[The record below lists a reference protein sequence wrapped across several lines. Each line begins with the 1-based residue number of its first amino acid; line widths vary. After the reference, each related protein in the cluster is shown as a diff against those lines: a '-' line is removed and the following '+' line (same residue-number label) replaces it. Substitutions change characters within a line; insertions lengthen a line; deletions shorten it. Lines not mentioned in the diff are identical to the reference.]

1 MKKLILLSLVI
12 LLSAAGLF
20 YIFKNSSKEIE
31 TRLKGKKYETGDE
44 DNPEARRQQEF
55 KKLRDINTNR
65 IPDNI
70 KNLEQDFA
78 SRLPKITDRDNTQA
92 LTWVERGPNNV
103 GGRTRALAGD
113 INDANIIIAG
123 GITGGMW
130 KTVNDGTS
138 WTKTTSN
145 SQLHSATCLVQDR
158 RTGNTTK
165 WYAGTGEREGNSA
178 GQFNS
183 ATQFTGNGVFK
194 STDNGSSWTL
204 LTSTSGIP
212 PNSFTS
218 DWQYVWNVATDV
230 SNAGEDEVYA
240 ATVGSI
246 YRSSNG
252 GTDWTQ
258 VLGSSTTRST
268 FTDISVSTTGVVY
281 ASGSYIDGGPMNGI
295 RRSTDGISWVDITPA
310 ANFPATYGRI
320 VTALAP
326 SNENVLY
333 VLIQGVPNGEP
344 NSVNG
349 HQLWKYTYISG
360 DGTGAG
366 GSWVSRGGNLPQ
378 AGQNNYGNFNEPF
391 DSQGGYDLAI
401 MVKPN
406 DENFIIL
413 NAVNTYISTDG
424 FATSTNAKRIGGYQP
439 GSENGTYTNHHAD
452 AHSGFFPA
460 GSNVIFYSGHDGGIS
475 KTNDITANVTAENPV
490 TWQSLNNGYNVTQYY
505 GIAISP
511 ETGSNRLAG
520 GFQDNGSFATNSST
534 LATPWTAVNSGDG
547 GFCAIPPDADD
558 RIYSSSQNGDID
570 RTNLDGSNQVA
581 MKPTGS
587 AHQQFINSLVLDKN
601 NSSILYYAGGTSA
614 TTTGIWRNNNIA
626 NGTNT
631 TGWTYLT
638 GTDVGSASAQV
649 STISVSRTNSANVV
663 YYGTDE
669 GHIRK
674 ITNANGT
681 PVISANLNA
690 GLPAG
695 YVSCIAIDP
704 SNSEK
709 AIAVFSNYNL
719 QSLWY
724 TTDGGT
730 SWTDIEGNLAG
741 STGPSIRWAEIFYVQ
756 TVPHIFLATS
766 VGVYYTTSLS
776 GGTTAWTQEAVNSI
790 GNVVSV
796 HMDYR
801 PADKILVVGTH
812 GRGAFQ
818 TQIDTPLPI
827 ELNTFTYSVTGSNVT
842 LAWSTESETNN
853 SGFDVERKALN
864 SEWTKIG
871 FVQGSGNSTVTRNYN
886 YKDNNLATGT
896 YEYRIK
902 QIDYNGNFNYY
913 NLEGSVNIGA
923 PRKFALTQNYPNPF
937 NPVTKIKFEVPAA
950 EFISLKIFD
959 ITGREIRTVV
969 NEKLNA
975 GVYEREFNGAELT
988 SGIYFYRIEA
998 GKFSDTKKMMLIK

>member
-12 LLSAAGLF
+12 LLSASGLF
-20 YIFKNSSKEIE
+20 YFFKNSSNEIE
-31 TRLKGKKYETGDE
+31 SRLKGKKYETGDE

-113 INDANIIIAG
+113 INNANIIIAG

-130 KTVNDGTS
+130 KTVNGGTS

-158 RTGNTTK
+158 RTGNTSK

-183 ATQFTGNGVFK
+183 VTQFTGNGIFK

-218 DWQYVWNVATDV
+218 DWQFVWNVATDV

-252 GTDWTQ
+252 GTNWTQ

-391 DSQGGYDLAI
+391 DSQEGYDLAI

-406 DENFIIL
+406 DEHFIIL
-413 NAVNTYISTDG
+413 NAVNTYVSTDG
-424 FATSTNAKRIGGYQP
+424 FATNTNAKRIGGYQP

-460 GSNVIFYSGHDGGIS
+460 GSNNIFYSGHDGGIS
-475 KTNDITANVTAENPV
+475 KTNDITTNITAENPV

-511 ETGSNRLAG
+511 ETGSSRLAG
-520 GFQDNGSFATNSST
+520 GFQDNGSFATNSNI

-581 MKPTGS
+581 MKPTGA

-601 NSSILYYAGGTSA
+601 ISSILYYAGGTSA

-681 PVISANLNA
+681 PTISADLNA

-704 SNSEK
+704 ANSEK

-730 SWTDIEGNLAG
+730 SWTDIEGNLSG
-741 STGPSIRWAEIFYVQ
+741 NTGPSIRWAEIFYVQ
-756 TVPHIFLATS
+756 SVPHIFLATS

-827 ELNTFTYSVTGSNVT
+827 ELNVFTYSVTGSNVT

-871 FVQGSGNSTVTRNYN
+871 FVKGYGNSTVTRNYN

-937 NPVTKIKFEVPAA
+937 NPVTKIRFEVPAS

-959 ITGREIRTVV
+959 ITGRKIRTLV

>member
-1 MKKLILLSLVI
+1 MKKPLLPTFILLFFI
-12 LLSAAGLF
+12 LGLF
-20 YIFKNSSKEIE
+20 LFFKNSSNDIE
-31 TRLKGKKYETGDE
+31 LHLNEKAYETGDE
-44 DNPEARRQQEF
+44 DNPESRLEQDF
-55 KKLRDINTNR
+55 KRLRDIRTNR

-70 KNLEQDFA
+70 RNLEQDFA
-78 SRLPKITDRDNTQA
+78 SRLPKVSDRDNTQE
-92 LTWVERGPNNV
+92 LTWIERGPNNV
-103 GGRTRALAGD
+103 GGRTRALGGD
-113 INDANIIIAG
+113 INNANIIIAG

-130 KTVNDGTS
+130 KSVNGGTN

-158 RTGNTTK
+158 RAGNTTK

-178 GQFNS
+178 GQFGS

-204 LTSTSGIP
+204 LSSTSGIP
-212 PNSFTS
+212 PNNFTS
-218 DWQYVWNVATDV
+218 NWQYVWSMATDI
-230 SNAGEDEVYA
+230 SNASQDEVYA

-252 GTDWTQ
+252 GTSWTQ
-258 VLGSSTTRST
+258 VLGSSDTRST
-268 FTDISVSTTGVVY
+268 FTDVTVSTTGVVY

-295 RRSTDGISWVDITPA
+295 RRSTDGINWVDITPA

-333 VLIQGVPNGEP
+333 VLIQGVPNSEP

-366 GSWVSRGGNLPQ
+366 GTWVNRGGNLPQ

-424 FATSTNAKRIGGYQP
+424 FATNTNAKRIGGYQP
-439 GSENGTYTNHHAD
+439 GTENGTYPNHHAD
-452 AHSGFFPA
+452 AHSGFFPT
-460 GSNVIFYSGHDGGIS
+460 GSNSIFYSGHDGGIS

-511 ETGSNRLAG
+511 ETGSSRLAG
-520 GFQDNGSFATNSST
+520 GFQDNGSFATNSNL

-547 GFCAIPPDADD
+547 GFCAIPPDAAD

-614 TTTGIWRNNNIA
+614 TTTGIWRNNDIA

-631 TGWTYLT
+631 TGWTYLA
-638 GTDVGSASAQV
+638 GTDVGSAQAQV
-649 STISVSRTNSANVV
+649 SAISVSRSNNANVV

-674 ITNANGT
+674 ITNADGT
-681 PVISANLNA
+681 PTISSNLNA
-690 GLPAG
+690 GLPSG

-704 SNSEK
+704 TNSEK
-709 AIAVFSNYNL
+709 AITVFSNYNL

-724 TTDGGT
+724 TTNGGAN
-730 SWTDIEGNLAG
+730 WTDIEGNLSG
-741 STGPSIRWAEIFYVQ
+741 SSGPSIRWAEIFYVES
-756 TVPHIFLATS
+756 VPHVFLATS
-766 VGVYYTTSLS
+766 VGIYYTTSLS
-776 GGTTAWTQEAVNSI
+776 GGTTVWTQEAVNSI

-801 PADKILVVGTH
+801 PADKVLVVGTH

-818 TQIDTPLPI
+818 TQIQSPLPV
-827 ELNTFTYSVTGSNVT
+827 ELNSFTYSVSETNVT
-842 LAWSTESETNN
+842 LSWSTYSESNN
-853 SGFDVERKALN
+853 SGFDIERKVRD
-864 SEWTKIG
+864 SEWNKIG
-871 FVQGSGNSTVTRNYN
+871 FVKGYGNSTVMRNYTF
-886 YKDNNLATGT
+886 KDNNLEPGN
-896 YEYRIK
+896 YYYRIK
-902 QIDYNGNFNYY
+902 QIDYNGNMKYY
-913 NLEGSVNIGA
+913 NLEGNVIIGV
-923 PRKFALTQNYPNPF
+923 PGKFSLAQNYPNPF
-937 NPVTKIKFEVPAA
+937 NPATKIRFDIPVS
-950 EFISLKIFD
+950 EFVTLKIFD
-959 ITGREIRTVV
+959 ITGREVRVIV

-975 GVYEREFNGAELT
+975 GIYEKTFNGDGLT
-988 SGIYFYRIEA
+988 SGIYFYRLDA
-998 GKFSDTKKMMLIK
+998 GEFKETRRMLFIK

>member
-20 YIFKNSSKEIE
+20 YFFKNSSNDIE
-31 TRLKGKKYETGDE
+31 TRSKGKKYETGDE

-70 KNLEQDFA
+70 RNLEQDFA

-92 LTWVERGPNNV
+92 LTWIERGPNNV

-130 KTVNDGTS
+130 KTINGGTS

-145 SQLHSATCLVQDR
+145 TQLHSATCLVQDR
-158 RTGNTTK
+158 RTGNTSK

-178 GQFNS
+178 GQFGS

-212 PNSFTS
+212 PNNFTS

-252 GTDWTQ
+252 GTNWTQ

-424 FATSTNAKRIGGYQP
+424 FATNTNAKRIGGYQP
-439 GSENGTYTNHHAD
+439 ATENGTYPNHHAD

-460 GSNVIFYSGHDGGIS
+460 GSNVIFYSGRDGGIS

-490 TWQSLNNGYNVTQYY
+490 TWQILNNGYNVTQYY

-520 GFQDNGSFATNSST
+520 GFQDNGSFATNSGT

-581 MKPTGS
+581 MKPTGA

-638 GTDVGSASAQV
+638 GTEVGSDNAQV

-704 SNSEK
+704 TNSEK
-709 AIAVFSNYNL
+709 AIAVFSNYNI

-730 SWTDIEGNLAG
+730 SWTDIEGNLTG

-776 GGTTAWTQEAVNSI
+776 GGTTVWTQEAVNSI

-801 PADKILVVGTH
+801 PADNILVVGTH

-842 LAWSTESETNN
+842 LAWSTETETNN

-871 FVQGSGNSTVTRNYN
+871 FVRGYGNSTITRNYN
-886 YKDNNLATGT
+886 YKDYNLAMGT

-937 NPVTKIKFEVPAA
+937 NPVTKIKFEVPVS

-959 ITGREIRTVV
+959 ITGREIRTLV

-988 SGIYFYRIEA
+988 SGIYFYRIDA

>member
-1 MKKLILLSLVI
+1 MKKLLLLTAVI
-12 LLSAAGLF
+12 IVSAAGLF
-20 YIFKNSSKEIE
+20 YFLKISSNESGLSLKE
-31 TRLKGKKYETGDE
+31 KAYETGEE
-44 DNPEARRQQEF
+44 DSPESRREQDF
-55 KKLRDINTNR
+55 KRLRDIRTNR

-70 KNLEQDFA
+70 RNLEQDFA
-78 SRLPKITDRDNTQA
+78 SRLPKVTDRDNTQE
-92 LTWVERGPNNV
+92 LTWIERGPNNV
-103 GGRTRALAGD
+103 GGRTRALGGD
-113 INDANIIIAG
+113 INNASIIIAG

-130 KTVNDGTS
+130 KSVNSGTS
-138 WTKTTSN
+138 WTKTTTN

-158 RTGNTTK
+158 RAGNTSK

-178 GQFNS
+178 GQFNT
-183 ATQFTGNGVFK
+183 ATQFTGNGIFK

-204 LTSTSGIP
+204 LPSTSGIP
-212 PNSFTS
+212 PNNFSS
-218 DWQYVWNVATDV
+218 NWQYVWNLGTDV
-230 SNAGEDEVYA
+230 SNAAEDEIYA

-252 GTDWTQ
+252 GTNWTM
-258 VLGSSTTRST
+258 VLGNATTRST
-268 FTDISVSTTGVVY
+268 FTDVLVSSAGVVY

-295 RRSTDGISWVDITPA
+295 RRSTDGINFVDITPA
-310 ANFPATYGRI
+310 SFPATYGRI
-320 VTALAP
+320 VTAIAP

-333 VLIQGVPNGEP
+333 ALVQGVPNGEA

-360 DGTGAG
+360 DGTGTG
-366 GSWVSRGGNLPQ
+366 GSWESRGGNLPQ
-378 AGQNNYGNFNEPF
+378 AGQSNYGNFNEPF

-406 DENFIIL
+406 DANFIIL
-413 NAVNTYISTDG
+413 NAVNLYISTDG
-424 FATSTNAKRIGGYQP
+424 FATTTNGKRIGGYQP
-439 GSENGTYTNHHAD
+439 ATENGTYPNHHAD

-475 KTNDITANVTAENPV
+475 KTNDITTNVTNENPV

-511 ETGSNRLAG
+511 ETGSGRLAG
-520 GFQDNGSFATNSST
+520 GFQDNGSFATNSQVLT
-534 LATPWTAVNSGDG
+534 TPWTAVNSGDG

-570 RTNLDGSNQVA
+570 RTNLDGTNQVA

-631 TGWTYLT
+631 TGWAYLT
-638 GTDVGSASAQV
+638 GTDVGSAQAQV
-649 STISVSRTNSANVV
+649 SAIAVSKTNSANVV

-669 GHIRK
+669 GHVRK

-681 PVISANLNA
+681 PTISGDLNA

-695 YVSCIAIDP
+695 YVSCVAIDP
-704 SNSEK
+704 TNSEK
-709 AIAVFSNYNL
+709 AIVVFSNYNL

-724 TTDGGT
+724 TTNGGT

-741 STGPSIRWAEIFYVQ
+741 DSGPSIRWAEIFYVE

-766 VGVYYTTSLS
+766 VGVYYTASLS
-776 GGTTAWTQEAVNSI
+776 GGTTVWTQEAVNTI

-818 TQIDTPLPI
+818 TQIQSPLPV
-827 ELNTFTYSVTGSNVT
+827 ELNAFTHTVSGRNVT
-842 LAWSTESETNN
+842 LSWSTVSEVNN
-853 SGFDVERKALN
+853 SGFDVERKAQDL
-864 SEWTKIG
+864 EWKKAG
-871 FVQGSGNSTVTRNYN
+871 FIKGYGNSSVTRNYTFT
-886 YKDNNLATGT
+886 DNNLTPGR

-902 QIDYNGNFNYY
+902 QIDYNGNFRYY
-913 NLEGSVNIGA
+913 NLEGSVNIGV
-923 PRKFALTQNYPNPF
+923 PDKFALEQNYPNPF
-937 NPVTKIKFEVPAA
+937 NPTTKIRFDIPTT
-950 EFISLKIFD
+950 EFVTLKIFD
-959 ITGREIRTVV
+959 VTGREIRTVV

-975 GVYEREFNGAELT
+975 GIYEREFDGAGLT
-988 SGIYFYRIEA
+988 SGIYFYRLEA
-998 GKFSDTKKMMLIK
+998 GDFKATKKMIMLK